1 MIKRFESANLFVMCL
16 VACLFVSEA
25 FAQWPSATP
34 IPPGSRQGSRDKYGR
49 ISVVPTVFQV
59 GHVFAAVGN
68 GRYFHYNGS
77 GVLLDTLVTGLGGFT
92 TGMAFDAAGNF
103 YGTNFSVSNISRFTG
118 PGIPHTHSVFATGD
132 PGGACESI
140 VRDTL
145 GNFFVGQAGGTF
157 DILKFNSAGTR
168 IDNFDVPVGPRGSDW
183 IDLGA
188 DQRTMFYTS
197 EGTTVRRY
205 DLVTRT
211 ALSDFSTALTGGASY
226 ALRLLPGGG
235 MLVANSTDIKRL
247 NAAGAVIQTYDATGA
262 NSWFALNLDPDGTSF
277 WSGSFDNNAFY
288 KFDIATGALLL
299 GPIATGG
306 ALFGLAVFGEL
317 TVGVCAGNVPPAFVS
332 PTPSCGSTLQATVG
346 TPFTFT
352 VRGTDA
358 NASNQVTMTVTNLPS
373 GSTMTPPLPTIGN
386 PVQSVFN
393 WTPTSAD
400 LGLRTI
406 VYRLADACTTISC
419 TLNVN
424 VTAAAGNLPPEFV
437 SPTPTCGTTLTAN
450 TGQAFTFTVRASD
463 PNTGNTVTLSSSALP
478 VGATMTPALPT
489 NGNPV
494 QSVFNWTPGAGQTG
508 LFTIIYTATDNATP
522 PAAVQC
528 TLRVNVGSNDVT
540 APSCAVTQIIPG
552 PPKQIIVTTQDLQSG
567 LASIVVVTATN
578 ATVSIPSFTVGT
590 TSPVVVTATKTNQSL
605 PSTVVLRVRD
615 VAGNETVCDPVYT
628 TISARIPDAFA
639 LGTNYPNPFNPAT
652 KIKFNVA
659 RTEAPTVVTLTVYD
673 VLGREVKQLINEP
686 MQAGEYFV
694 EWDGTDAHGKA
705 VTSGV
710 YITRMTAGDFVA
722 TQRMALMK

>member
-1 MIKRFESANLFVMCL
+1 
-16 VACLFVSEA
+16 
-25 FAQWPSATP
+25 
-34 IPPGSRQGSRDKYGR
+34 
-49 ISVVPTVFQV
+49 V
-59 GHVFAAVGN
+59 GA

-103 YGTNFSVSNISRFTG
+103 YGTNFSSGNVSRFTG
-118 PGIPHTHSVFATGD
+118 PGLPHTHSVFATND
-132 PGGACESI
+132 AGGANESI
-140 VRDTL
+140 VFDAA
-145 GNFFVGQAGGTF
+145 GNMYIGQAGGTA
-157 DILKFNSAGTR
+157 DIIKRNSTGTFLQRFN
-168 IDNFDVPVGPRGSDW
+168 VPTQARGSDW
-183 IDLGA
+183 IDLA
-188 DQRTMFYTS
+188 LDQRTMFYTS
-197 EGTTVRRY
+197 EGNTLFRY
-205 DLVTRT
+205 DLVTDLPL
-211 ALSDFSTALTGGASY
+211 ANFSTALTGGPSY
-226 ALRLLPGGG
+226 AFRILPGGAG
-235 MLVANSTDIKRL
+235 VLVANTTDIKRL
-247 NAAGAVIQTYDATGA
+247 NSSGAVVQTYDATGVNA
-262 NSWFALNLDPDGTSF
+262 WFALNLDPDGTSF

-288 KFDIATGALLL
+288 KFDIASGALLL

-306 ALFGLAVFGEL
+306 QLFGLAVFGEL
-317 TVGVCAGNVPPAFVS
+317 AVGVCGGNFPPQFDT
-332 PTPSCGSTLQATVG
+332 PTPTCGSTLQATVG
-346 TPFTFT
+346 SPFTFT
-352 VRGTDA
+352 VRGFDSNSA
-358 NASNQVTMTVTNLPS
+358 NVVTMTGTNIPS
-373 GSTMTPPLPTIGN
+373 GATMTPPLPTSGN

-424 VTAAAGNLPPEFV
+424 VTAAQGNLPPEFV
-437 SPTPTCGTTLTAN
+437 TPTPTCGTTLTAN

-463 PNTGNTVTLSSSALP
+463 PNTGNSVTLTSTTLP
-478 VGATMTPALPT
+478 TGATMTPTLPT
-489 NGNPV
+489 SGNPV
-494 QSVFNWTPGAGQTG
+494 QSVFNWTPGTGQTG
-508 LFTIIYTATDNATP
+508 LFTIIFTATDNATP
-522 PAAVQC
+522 PASVQC
-528 TLRVNVGSNDVT
+528 TLRVNVGSSDAT

-552 PPKQIIVTTQDLQSG
+552 PPKQIRVTTQDLQSG
-567 LASIVVVTATN
+567 LASIVVVTADN

-590 TSPVVVTATKTNQSL
+590 TSPVVVTATKVNQSL

-628 TISARIPDAFA
+628 TISSQIPNAFA

-652 KIKFNVA
+652 KIKFSVA

-673 VLGREVKQLINEP
+673 LLGREVKQLVNEP

-694 EWDGTDAHGKA
+694 EWDGTDAQGKA